1 MSVVQLRSS
10 DGEEFEVLAVGELLA
25 DSSRFSIEAVAEER
39 LSELHDSSLE
49 LELVSEEHRSL
60 SPCA

>member
-1 MSVVQLRSS
+1 MSVVQLRSF

-25 DSSRFSIEAVAEER
+25 DSSKFSIETVVEER

-49 LELVSEEHRSL
+49 LELVSEDHRILRACS
-60 SPCA
+60 